1 MCQCLLRIAGIDG
14 SLGSYSMAKTG
25 RFDAFS
31 LDTLFSGSDLGTL
44 TILPSDILQEISRDF
59 TEVYN
64 HSQDCQ

>member
-1 MCQCLLRIAGIDG
+1 
-14 SLGSYSMAKTG
+14 MAKTG